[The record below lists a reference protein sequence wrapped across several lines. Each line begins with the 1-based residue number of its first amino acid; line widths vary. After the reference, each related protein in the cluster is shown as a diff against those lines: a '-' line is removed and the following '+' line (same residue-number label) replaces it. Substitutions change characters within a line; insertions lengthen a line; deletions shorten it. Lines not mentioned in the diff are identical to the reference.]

1 MANDG
6 SKVEVRTEQVIID
19 RVRYFFHF
27 QTPSTIKCTDE
38 VTFHNKGEE
47 ILIVEYPIG
56 SFRPFL
62 HVSDSN
68 GKQLEFYGEND
79 KSIGKIYI
87 LFPKENP
94 ISKGE
99 YRTIRVE
106 YISEGNA
113 KEKSKITYFDIP
125 LNETASVYVFIRQ
138 CENYEF
144 NVHYWV
150 LDQKNHRMDNPD
162 LIAGKGD
169 TFLHI
174 YSKAKKDKGL
184 MQIRIEHE
192 IQKPLLTWIHL
203 GLFCGAALVLTL
215 LILYFKEPTNIAL
228 LVPIAIVVMTIL
240 FFIKGWLFAK
250 NMDVQFRGLDR
261 AYLIIIYLLLFE
273 VLVMIIDFSLNKKQ
287 YIS

>member
-1 MANDG
+1 MANEG
-6 SKVEVRTEQVIID
+6 NKVEVDTEQIIID
-19 RVRYFFHF
+19 RLRYFYHF

-38 VTFHNKGEE
+38 VTFHNRGEE
-47 ILIVEYPIG
+47 IQIVEYPIG

-62 HVSDSN
+62 HVFDSN

-79 KSIGKIYI
+79 KSLGKIYI

-99 YRTIRVE
+99 YRTIRIE
-106 YISEGNA
+106 YIKEGIA
-113 KEKSKITYFDIP
+113 EKKSKITFFDVP
-125 LNETASVYVFIRQ
+125 LNETASVYIFIRQ

-144 NVHYWV
+144 QAHYWV
-150 LDQKNHRMDNPD
+150 LDKNNHSIENPD

-174 YSKAKKDKGL
+174 YSKANKDKGL
-184 MQIRIEHE
+184 LQIHIKHK
-192 IQKPLLTWIHL
+192 IQKPLLMWIQL
-203 GLFCGAALVLTL
+203 GLICGIALVLTL

-228 LVPIAIVVMTIL
+228 FVPIAIVVTTIL

-250 NMDVQFRGLDR
+250 NMDVQFRELDR
-261 AYLIIIYLLLFE
+261 AYLIIIYLLFFE
-273 VLVMIIDFSLNKKQ
+273 VLVMIIDFSLNKKK
-287 YIS
+287 YIP